1 MANPRIARLWLLLG
15 VLLAAI
21 AVIVFSKQRHR
32 PEREP
37 ASRQPGNERT
47 PPAERQSTAAS
58 KATEDR
64 SPGLIATPDA
74 RVAALIRSS
83 LEAFRANANANPNSD
98 TEQAWGLLRALR
110 EGIRGAPEEEAAAAA
125 IIEFLK
131 SGADTPLGLPFTVGP
146 DGMMDAVPTL
156 RIALLDLLPSL
167 DPVAALQVAREI
179 MAKPTS
185 PDEYALSLRNLA
197 WNDLNGD
204 LRDELSA
211 RFLDL
216 LKTPWLDQPTAGF
229 LETFDIPVEVG
240 GAAMFDRLVSLA
252 SEAKSNP
259 AASRATFLSLD
270 RMVLRDPALLQ
281 TALSADADW
290 MSFAPQQRAS
300 LLSRLDITQPEQ
312 RDLFRRYLTSTQHA
326 AGELDYFAKI
336 FPNGNFL
343 YGHRLVTADDATP
356 TIEEVAAADV
366 RVLKELDALEPSV
379 TGEALTA
386 LQKIRKRLQK

>member
-1 MANPRIARLWLLLG
+1 MANPRTARPLFLLG
-15 VLLAAI
+15 ALLAVI
-21 AVIVFSKQRHR
+21 GFIVFFKQRHL
-32 PEREP
+32 PERESI
-37 ASRQPGNERT
+37 ARQPVNERT
-47 PPAERQSTAAS
+47 TPAERLTAAAPE
-58 KATEDR
+58 ATLAR

-74 RVAALIRSS
+74 RVAGLIRSS
-83 LEAFRANANANPNSD
+83 LEAFRANPDS
-98 TEQAWGLLRALR
+98 EQAWSLLRALR

-131 SGADTPLGLPFTVGP
+131 TGADTPLGLPFTVGP

-167 DPVAALQVAREI
+167 DPLAALQVAREI

-185 PDEYALSLRNLA
+185 PDEYALALRNLA

-216 LKTPWLDQPTAGF
+216 LKTPWLDQPSAGF
-229 LETFDIPVEVG
+229 LEAFDIAVEVG
-240 GAAMFDRLVSLA
+240 GTPMFDRLVSLA
-252 SEAKSNP
+252 REAKSNS
-259 AASRATFLSLD
+259 ATSRAVFLSLD
-270 RMVLRDPALLQ
+270 RMVLRDPALLH
-281 TALSADADW
+281 TALSANADW
-290 MSFAPQQRAS
+290 MDFAPQQRAS
-300 LLSRLDITQPEQ
+300 LISRLDITQPEQ
-312 RDLFRRYLTSTQHA
+312 RDLFRRYLSSTQHA

-343 YGHRLVTADDATP
+343 YGHRLVTTDDATP

-366 RVLKELDALEPSV
+366 RVLKELDALESSV
-379 TGEALTA
+379 TGEAVTVI
-386 LQKIRKRLQK
+386 QKIRGRLKRP